1 MKHSVSGSSTI
12 RTKPLLRLGDY
23 HDSVLGSTIEWLLK
37 TWHTVYSDP
46 AYLSSPESDDS
57 LELDDLSF
65 VGGGTRVFC
74 QWQVLYHQAHTS
86 CQTATA
92 CTSSH
97 STSGNA
103 LFVFFNTLS
112 IICPLCFP
120 GSLFLPFAIDP
131 CGKYYLR
138 VLCEISVCQTVK
150 GFRIL
155 EQSPQKLSMRK
166 LLL

>member
-23 HDSVLGSTIEWLLK
+23 HSVLGSTIEWLLK
-37 TWHTVYSDP
+37 TWHTVYRDP

-65 VGGGTRVFC
+65 VGGGDAGILPVAGSLSSSTHF
-74 QWQVLYHQAHTS
+74 S

-97 STSGNA
+97 STSGDA
-103 LFVFFNTLS
+103 FFVFFNTLS
-112 IICPLCFP
+112 IICPLCFL

-131 CGKYYLR
+131 CGK
-138 VLCEISVCQTVK
+138 
-150 GFRIL
+150 IL
-155 EQSPQKLSMRK
+155 FACPV
-166 LLL
+166 